1 MNTSIKLLL
10 LVLILVTV
18 AQNANAKCGAGTI
31 LYFNYRHETFLLL
44 ADHSR
49 VFQRGRGWSG
59 FGGRCDGDSPAVA
72 AARETEEETRGIFS
86 RREIVAKISSD
97 LKIRVGDFTT
107 YFVEVDFVPAIVIN
121 NQDESGRPARYRER
135 SPFAWIPVSVIWQAI
150 TKRQNGRAIIPDK
163 YLPSDARTNWLFE
176 PFAGSLE
183 AAKSAG
189 ILPWDQ

>member
-1 MNTSIKLLL
+1 MKKLIGSICCIW
-10 LVLILVTV
+10 ILVIS
-18 AQNANAKCGAGTI
+18 AQHAYAKCGAGTI
-31 LYFNYRHETFLLL
+31 LYFENRHETYLLL

-49 VFQRGRGWSG
+49 DFQRGRGWSG

-72 AARETEEETRGIFS
+72 AARETEEETRGIFN

-121 NQDESGRPARYRER
+121 NQDESRRPARYRER

-150 TKRQNGRAIIPDK
+150 AKRHNGRAIIPAK

-176 PFAGSLE
+176 PFAASLE